1 MVLRRFVV
9 GICDRH
15 IPKCAKCQ
23 NISQRMIY
31 IHTFLQPVVHCSSGN
46 IIGRAILLLFCNRSY
61 LTQVMLTEKKQ
72 TVFDRAVMNVM
83 NYFVYDLGNRLVT
96 EKVAVLCFVLESLP
110 IVSN

>member
-1 MVLRRFVV
+1 
-9 GICDRH
+9 
-15 IPKCAKCQ
+15 
-23 NISQRMIY
+23 
-31 IHTFLQPVVHCSSGN
+31 
-46 IIGRAILLLFCNRSY
+46 
-61 LTQVMLTEKKQ
+61 MLTEKKQ